1 MIGTY
6 ADNWTAQVPL
16 LADWYN
22 VNLAE
27 PDFVE
32 RFTAGEAKFAT
43 SEAAVKTW
51 NKFGDLI
58 EFYNEDYMAATYD
71 DGCAMISSQGQRA
84 GSWWFL
90 EQGTPPE
97 GIAGGCDGPAAAG

>member
-1 MIGTY
+1 M
-6 ADNWTAQVPL
+6 
-16 LADWYN
+16 
-22 VNLAE
+22 
-27 PDFVE
+27 E

-71 DGCAMISSQGQRA
+71 DGCAMIGEARA
-84 GSWWFL
+84 PTGS
-90 EQGTPPE
+90 
-97 GIAGGCDGPAAAG
+97 C